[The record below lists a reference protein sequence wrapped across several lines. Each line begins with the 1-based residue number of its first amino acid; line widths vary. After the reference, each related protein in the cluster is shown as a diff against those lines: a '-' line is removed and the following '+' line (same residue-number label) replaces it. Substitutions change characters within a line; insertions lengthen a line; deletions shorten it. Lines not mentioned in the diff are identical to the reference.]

1 MSFDLNR
8 SADQRQILNAA
19 AEMLATRYPLSRLR
33 EKGAEDLGA
42 LAEFGTFALAQPED
56 RGGSGFSLL
65 EEALVHVL
73 LGRHVASSRTVATA
87 IAARLAMELGLDD
100 LARQAAAGT
109 LPVAAAIPS
118 GDSVL
123 VIDAAGAP
131 FAVLFDNRRLALLD
145 LRGASGE
152 QVVGLGHGVPMTR
165 LGHNAVATVGDSAD
179 NALLDTADLLV
190 SAQLLGVAEASRDLA
205 VSYVQIR
212 KQFGR
217 PIGSF
222 QAIKHHCANMA
233 IAAEAVS
240 SLLDMAAVAVRDG
253 RDGANFQVAALR
265 MLAPRAALDNAR
277 MCIQLHGGIGFSA
290 EADAH
295 HFMKQAHL
303 LSRLGSGAAML
314 DLHAPLAPHSSIK
327 ERL

>member
-1 MSFDLNR
+1 VSFDLNR
-8 SADQRQILNAA
+8 SADQRQILDAA
-19 AEMLATRYPLSRLR
+19 AAMLAASYPPARLR
-33 EKGAEDLGA
+33 EKRADDLSA
-42 LAEFGTFALAQPED
+42 LAEFGTFALALPED
-56 RGGSGFSLL
+56 HGGAGLSLV

-73 LGRHVASSRTVATA
+73 LGRHVVSSRAVATA
-87 IAARLAMELGLDD
+87 ISGRLAAALGRDD
-100 LARQAAAGT
+100 LAREAAAGT
-109 LPVAAAIPS
+109 LAVAAAVPS

-123 VIDAAGAP
+123 AIDAGGAR
-131 FAVLFDNRRLALLD
+131 FAVLFDDRRLALLD
-145 LRGASGE
+145 LQAASGE
-152 QVVGLGHGVPMTR
+152 EVSGLGHGVPITR
-165 LGHNAVATVGDSAD
+165 LGHNAVATVGDSTES
-179 NALLDTADLLV
+179 ALLDSADLLV
-190 SAQLLGVAEASRDLA
+190 SAQLLGVAAASRDLA

-240 SLLDMAAVAVRDG
+240 SLLDMAAISLRDG
-253 RDGANFQVAALR
+253 RDDASFQIAALR
-265 MLAPRAALDNAR
+265 RLAPQAALDNAR

-295 HFMKQAHL
+295 HFLKQAHL
-303 LSRLGSGAAML
+303 LSRLGGGAAML
-314 DLHAPLAPHSSIK
+314 DLSAPLAPHSSIK